1 MSRNVKSK
9 VKTAKSE
16 IDFIYCDNRKCP
28 YKECLR
34 RMANAP
40 FETLLNV
47 RRYEIDKKGN
57 CEGLELR
64 KVLTGEME
72 KQNLWDM

>member
-1 MSRNVKSK
+1 MSRHSKSNI
-9 VKTAKSE
+9 KTPKSE

-34 RMANAP
+34 RITNAP
-40 FETLLNV
+40 FETLLTV

-57 CEGLELR
+57 CEGLQLL
-64 KVLTGEME
+64 KGEVE
-72 KQNLWDM
+72 KQSLWDM